1 MGRTARFDQIY
12 VANLDAEPVEEETL
26 TGVKSIL
33 TKEIEADEV
42 VVNRIGLA
50 NTTPTKEFSLGNALF
65 MDKDDTIVFDLKERG
80 RASRFFI
87 ENQLAIGTTNPTK
100 AFQVDSGGSN
110 KVNIDLAGKD
120 LMTVSGN
127 TVSTNVIVSDKLM
140 VPGSNIIIDRLASNV
155 ISVVGRTK
163 TTNLIATSNL
173 DVGSNVLF
181 FNEGA
186 NVAMITGNVTIIPPD
201 GPVGT
206 IAHLRILGN
215 VEVTGNISVSDTAT
229 YTKQQ
234 NLIVQDPIILMG
246 DGNEGTA
253 ETGLLMH
260 QDEGVSNVAMA
271 FISGGAGR
279 ENEMAIFRT
288 DDDAE
293 TTTSFTVKTSETANL
308 HVYGDIYMD
317 KKLGVSNINPTSN
330 LCIGDKFRVNTP
342 PGVVLPGE
350 DSNVLEVDGFTYTKG
365 IKIGALGLQ
374 VGNAVTVNPLGL
386 TDPSASVISIAGNI
400 QAKGL
405 RTTGADGWLSGI
417 ANTQPADTLNIGTPA
432 QVTCNL
438 YDGNTWYVYGNTYS
452 SNVLTDF
459 ARITGDM
466 RIGGPGVATDDNE
479 YTLKSSGQLVIHA
492 NDSSATND
500 ESNALILKSGT
511 LASNVS
517 TIEISAAT
525 EIRDHQYLKFITTGK
540 ERMRINSY
548 GNVAIQN
555 TSPGETVTI
564 AAPVRI
570 NFANTITFGN
580 TWGLANQTSMRM
592 RVRPNQGDA
601 YVESHVG
608 EGLGINFGASKT
620 GVIGTPKLTITEYG
634 GVGIGV
640 TNPHGQ
646 LNTSGATVYV
656 NRQVA
661 NNAEYDHTTTPLVVT
676 NQDGIA
682 GTGNPKPVMI
692 MAREAASGFGAKAVF
707 DMDRWEAGG
716 SRTRM
721 DVKLAHGNYDD
732 VNVMSIRS
740 DKRVGFGTTDP
751 TATVH
756 ISSVG
761 GGNPSNN
768 GLLVYNATGGDNQ
781 DAILTAKVAASSGD
795 AFSSYTDANNQGWT
809 VGLDN
814 KSGDRDFR
822 ITNNV
827 YAVSNVLH
835 TALFIDGVSSNV
847 GIGTDT
853 TKARLDVKGDIRVSN
868 VLAFSGVT
876 NDEGSLR
883 HHTFMQ
889 ERQYDTSGRS
899 ELFIFKGNDGTS
911 EEFAG
916 PDQIRSVAAQHSFQV
931 YNSAGE
937 AGLTQDN
944 VDDIISDTTISDVFN
959 NTPVMLITGNRRVLI
974 GTANESTGG
983 ITDETRFFVN
993 GELAV
998 PTEQR
1003 ISTTGMTFS
1012 SDAAGTIN
1020 VINSTSDARDFV
1032 FRIDD
1037 TEKMRMTKWGGLGIG
1052 TTPSGSNLHVYTAY
1066 TASQDMLKLEGAA
1079 AGSGTTKSGI
1089 VIHKGDGYG
1098 GYIRG
1103 YKDATNSRA
1112 GLMIGGEYNNSETD
1126 AITIMKTS
1134 THSNIGIGTTI
1145 PTEAFHLY
1153 NKKQKI
1159 EVTGTSNAIVEFVTN
1174 EGLSNIYASNT
1185 GNVHINPRGTHLKI
1199 ESDVNINGNLKYEGQ
1214 IEFGNSLGVN
1224 LDGESPQTTL
1234 HVRGGVI
1241 TNDDE
1246 VACKKY
1252 AKTFSV
1258 TDSTA
1263 KDVQLIFGAG
1273 AFYAKI
1279 TAILR
1284 RIDNST
1290 VGDLSTMVIELQGG
1304 TGDASTPSLDLAIGT
1319 KKMFGGTNS
1328 YPWSSTV
1335 TTGTRGISIVPYNV
1349 DNERRY
1355 AYDIY
1360 VELTSACGGKL
1371 IKITRDISSDET
1383 KLDDGIGG
1391 DIVVVDDFGY

>member
-33 TKEIEADEV
+33 TREIEADEV
-42 VVNRIGLA
+42 VVDRLGIA
-50 NTTPTKEFSLGNALF
+50 NTAPTKEFSVGSALF
-65 MDKDDTIVFDLKERG
+65 IDKDDTIVFDLKERG

-87 ENQLAIGTTNPTK
+87 ENQLAVGTINPTK
-100 AFQVDSGGSN
+100 AFQVNSGDTT
-110 KVNIDLAGKD
+110 KVSIDLTGKD

-127 TVSTNVIVSDKLM
+127 TVSTNVIVNDKLT
-140 VPGSNIIIDRLASNV
+140 VPGSNIVIDRLASNV
-155 ISVVGRTK
+155 ISVVGTTK

-173 DVGSNVLF
+173 DVGSNILF

-186 NVAMITGNVTIIPPD
+186 NVAILTGNVTIKPPD
-201 GPVGT
+201 GPDGT

-215 VEVTGNISVSDTAT
+215 IDVTGNITVTDTAT
-229 YTKQQ
+229 YVKQQ

-246 DGNEGTA
+246 DGNQGTA
-253 ETGLLMH
+253 ETGILMR
-260 QDEGVSNVAMA
+260 QDEGVSNVAVA

-279 ENEMAIFRT
+279 QDEMAIFRT

-293 TTTSFTVKTSETANL
+293 TTSSFTVKTSETANL
-308 HVYGDIYMD
+308 RVHGDVYVNN
-317 KKLGVSNINPTSN
+317 KLGVSNINPTSN
-330 LCIGDKFRVNTP
+330 LCVGDKFRVSTP

-350 DSNVLEVDGFTYTKG
+350 SSNILEVDGYTYTKG
-365 IKIGALGLQ
+365 LKIGTLGLQ

-386 TDPSASVISIAGNI
+386 TDPNASVISIAGNI

-417 ANTQPADTLNIGTPA
+417 ANTVPKDTLNIGTPA
-432 QVTCNL
+432 VVTCNI

-466 RIGGPGVATDDNE
+466 RIGGPGVTTDDSTYNI
-479 YTLKSSGQLVIHA
+479 KSSGQLVIHA

-517 TIEISAAT
+517 AIEIEAASQT
-525 EIRDHQYLKFITTGK
+525 AANQQIRFKTKNT
-540 ERMRINSY
+540 ERMRITST

-580 TWGLANQTSMRM
+580 TWGLANHTSMRM
-592 RVRPNQGDA
+592 RVRPNEGDA
-601 YVESHVG
+601 YIETHVG
-608 EGLGINFGASKT
+608 SGLGINFGASKT

-640 TNPHGQ
+640 TNPHGK
-646 LNTSGATVYV
+646 LNTSGGTVYV
-656 NRQVA
+656 NRQVT
-661 NNAEYDHTTTPLVVT
+661 NNASYDHTTTPLVVT

-751 TATVH
+751 TANVH

-761 GGNPSNN
+761 GGNPDNN
-768 GLLVYNATGGDNQ
+768 GLLVYNETGGDNQ
-781 DAILTAKVAASSGD
+781 DAIVTVKVAASSGD
-795 AFSSYTDANNQGWT
+795 AFTTYTDDANQGWA

-847 GIGTDT
+847 GIGTDE

-868 VLAFSGVT
+868 VLAFSGVA
-876 NDEGSLR
+876 NDEGALR
-883 HHTFMQ
+883 HHTFIQ

-931 YNSAGE
+931 YNTAGE
-937 AGLTQDN
+937 TGLTQEN
-944 VDDIISDTTISDVFN
+944 VDDIIADNTISDVFN
-959 NTPVMLITGNRRVLI
+959 NTPVMLITGNRRILI
-974 GTANESTGG
+974 GTANESASG

-1012 SDAAGTIN
+1012 SDTAGTIN

-1126 AITIMKTS
+1126 AITIMKTA
-1134 THSNIGIGTTI
+1134 THSNIGIGTTV

-1159 EVTGTSNAIVEFVTN
+1159 EASGTSNAIIEFVTN
-1174 EGLSNIYASNT
+1174 AGLSNIYASNT
-1185 GNVHINPRGTHLKI
+1185 GNVHIIPKHTHVKI
-1199 ESDVNINGNLKYEGQ
+1199 DGNLDIAGD
-1214 IEFGNSLGVN
+1214 INFSGEFEIGNELGVN
-1224 LDGESPQTTL
+1224 LSGESPETNL

-1241 TNDDE
+1241 TNDDQ

-1252 AKTFSV
+1252 SQTFSIGEG
-1258 TDSTA
+1258 TA
-1263 KDVQLIFGAG
+1263 KDIQLMFGAG
-1273 AFYAKI
+1273 AFCAKI
-1279 TAILR
+1279 IAMLR
-1284 RIDNST
+1284 RTDGST
-1290 VGDLSTMVIELQGG
+1290 VKDLSTMIIEISGG
-1304 TGDASTPSLDLAIGT
+1304 TGDETAPDNDIAIGT
-1319 KKMFGGTNS
+1319 KNLFGGTNS
-1328 YPWSSTV
+1328 YPWSPTV
-1335 TTGTRGISIVPYNV
+1335 TTGKRGISIEPYNT
-1349 DNERRY
+1349 DNERIY
-1355 AYDIY
+1355 SYDIS
-1360 VELTSACGGKL
+1360 VELVSACGGKL
-1371 IKITRDISSDET
+1371 LKISRDLSSNDD
-1383 KLDDGIGG
+1383 LDTQTGG
-1391 DIVVVDDFGY
+1391 QTQIAAFTY

>member
-33 TKEIEADEV
+33 TREIEADEV
-42 VVNRIGLA
+42 VVDRLGIA
-50 NTTPTKEFSLGNALF
+50 NTAPTKEFSVGSALF
-65 MDKDDTIVFDLKERG
+65 IDKDDTIVFDLKERG

-87 ENQLAIGTTNPTK
+87 ENQLAVGTTNPTK
-100 AFQVDSGGSN
+100 AFQVNSGDTT
-110 KVNIDLAGKD
+110 KVSIDLTGKD

-127 TVSTNVIVSDKLM
+127 TVSTNVIVNDKLT
-140 VPGSNIIIDRLASNV
+140 VPGSNIVIDRLASNV
-155 ISVVGRTK
+155 ISVVGTTK

-173 DVGSNVLF
+173 DVGSNILF

-186 NVAMITGNVTIIPPD
+186 NVAILTGNVTIKPPD
-201 GPVGT
+201 GPDGT

-215 VEVTGNISVSDTAT
+215 IDVTGNITVTDTAT
-229 YTKQQ
+229 YVKQQ

-246 DGNEGTA
+246 DGNQGTA
-253 ETGLLMH
+253 ETGILMR
-260 QDEGVSNVAMA
+260 QDEGVSNVAVA

-279 ENEMAIFRT
+279 QDEMAIFRT

-293 TTTSFTVKTSETANL
+293 TTSSFTVKTSETANL
-308 HVYGDIYMD
+308 RVHGDVYVNN
-317 KKLGVSNINPTSN
+317 KLGVSNINPTSN
-330 LCIGDKFRVNTP
+330 LCVGDKFRVSTP
-342 PGVVLPGE
+342 PGVVLPGAS
-350 DSNVLEVDGFTYTKG
+350 SNILEVDGYTYTKG
-365 IKIGALGLQ
+365 LKIGPLGLQ

-386 TDPSASVISIAGNI
+386 TDPNASVISIAGNI

-417 ANTQPADTLNIGTPA
+417 ANTVPKDTLNIGTPA
-432 QVTCNL
+432 VVTCNI

-466 RIGGPGVATDDNE
+466 RIGGPGVTTDDSTYNI
-479 YTLKSSGQLVIHA
+479 KSSGQLVIHA

-517 TIEISAAT
+517 AIEIEAASQT
-525 EIRDHQYLKFITTGK
+525 AANQQIRFKTKNT
-540 ERMRINSY
+540 ERMRITST

-580 TWGLANQTSMRM
+580 TWGLANHTSMRM
-592 RVRPNQGDA
+592 RVRPNEGDA
-601 YVESHVG
+601 YIETHVG
-608 EGLGINFGASKT
+608 SGLGINFGASKT

-640 TNPHGQ
+640 TNPHGK
-646 LNTSGATVYV
+646 LNTSGGTVYV
-656 NRQVA
+656 NRQVT
-661 NNAEYDHTTTPLVVT
+661 NNASYDHTTTPLVVT

-751 TATVH
+751 TANVH

-761 GGNPSNN
+761 GGNPDNN

-781 DAILTAKVAASSGD
+781 DAIITAKVKASSGD
-795 AFSSYTDANNQGWT
+795 AFTTYTDDANQGWA

-847 GIGTDT
+847 GIGTDE

-868 VLAFSGVT
+868 VLAFSGVA
-876 NDEGSLR
+876 NDEGALR

-931 YNSAGE
+931 YNTAGE
-937 AGLTQDN
+937 TGLTQEN
-944 VDDIISDTTISDVFN
+944 VDDIIADNTISDVFN
-959 NTPVMLITGNRRVLI
+959 NTPVMLITGNRRILI
-974 GTANESTGG
+974 GTANESASG

-1003 ISTTGMTFS
+1003 ISTSGMTFS

-1066 TASQDMLKLEGAA
+1066 TDSQDMLKLEGAA

-1126 AITIMKTS
+1126 AITIMKTA
-1134 THSNIGIGTTI
+1134 THSNIGIGTTV

-1159 EVTGTSNAIVEFVTN
+1159 EATGTSNAIVEFVTN
-1174 EGLSNIYASNT
+1174 AGLSNIYASNT
-1185 GNVHINPRGTHLKI
+1185 GNVHIIPKHTHVKI
-1199 ESDVNINGNLKYEGQ
+1199 DGNLDIAGD
-1214 IEFGNSLGVN
+1214 INFSGEFEIGSELGVN
-1224 LDGESPQTTL
+1224 LSGASPETNL

-1241 TNDDE
+1241 TNDDQ

-1252 AKTFSV
+1252 SQTFSIGEG
-1258 TDSTA
+1258 TA
-1263 KDVQLIFGAG
+1263 KDIQLMFGAG
-1273 AFYAKI
+1273 AFCAKI
-1279 TAILR
+1279 IAMLR
-1284 RIDNST
+1284 RTDGST
-1290 VGDLSTMVIELQGG
+1290 VKDLSTMIIEISGG
-1304 TGDASTPSLDLAIGT
+1304 TGDETAPDNDIAIGT
-1319 KKMFGGTNS
+1319 KNLFGGTNS
-1328 YPWSSTV
+1328 YPWSPTV
-1335 TTGTRGISIVPYNV
+1335 TTGKRGISIEPYNI
-1349 DNERRY
+1349 DNERIY
-1355 AYDIY
+1355 SYDIS
-1360 VELTSACGGKL
+1360 VELVSACGGKL
-1371 IKITRDISSDET
+1371 LKISRDLSSNDD
-1383 KLDDGIGG
+1383 LDTQTGG
-1391 DIVVVDDFGY
+1391 QTQIAAFTY

>member
-33 TKEIEADEV
+33 TREIEADEV
-42 VVNRIGLA
+42 VVDRLGIA
-50 NTTPTKEFSLGNALF
+50 NTAPTKEFSVGSALF
-65 MDKDDTIVFDLKERG
+65 IDKDDTIVFDLKERG

-87 ENQLAIGTTNPTK
+87 ENQLAVGTTNPTK
-100 AFQVDSGGSN
+100 AFQVNSGDTT
-110 KVNIDLAGKD
+110 KVSIDLTGKD

-127 TVSTNVIVSDKLM
+127 TVSTNVIVNDKLT
-140 VPGSNIIIDRLASNV
+140 VPGSNIVIDRLASNV
-155 ISVVGRTK
+155 ISVVGTTK

-173 DVGSNVLF
+173 DVGSNILF

-186 NVAMITGNVTIIPPD
+186 NVAILTGNVTIKPPD
-201 GPVGT
+201 GPDGT

-215 VEVTGNISVSDTAT
+215 IDVTGNITVTDTAT
-229 YTKQQ
+229 YVKQQ

-246 DGNEGTA
+246 DGNQGTA
-253 ETGLLMH
+253 ETGILMR
-260 QDEGVSNVAMA
+260 QDEGVSNVAVA

-279 ENEMAIFRT
+279 QDEMAIFRT

-293 TTTSFTVKTSETANL
+293 TTSSFTVKTSETANL
-308 HVYGDIYMD
+308 RVHGDVYVNN
-317 KKLGVSNINPTSN
+317 KLGVSNINPTSN
-330 LCIGDKFRVNTP
+330 LCVGDKFRVSTP
-342 PGVVLPGE
+342 PGVVLPGAS
-350 DSNVLEVDGFTYTKG
+350 SNILEVDGYTYTKG
-365 IKIGALGLQ
+365 LKIGPLGLQ

-386 TDPSASVISIAGNI
+386 TDPNASVISIAGNI

-417 ANTQPADTLNIGTPA
+417 ANTVPKDTLNIGTPA
-432 QVTCNL
+432 VVTCNI

-466 RIGGPGVATDDNE
+466 RIGGPGVTTDDSTYNI
-479 YTLKSSGQLVIHA
+479 KSSGQLVIHA

-517 TIEISAAT
+517 AIEIEAASQT
-525 EIRDHQYLKFITTGK
+525 AANQQIRFKTKNT
-540 ERMRINSY
+540 ERMRITST

-580 TWGLANQTSMRM
+580 TWGLANHTSMRM
-592 RVRPNQGDA
+592 RVRPNEGDA
-601 YVESHVG
+601 YIETHVG
-608 EGLGINFGASKT
+608 SGLGINFGASKT

-640 TNPHGQ
+640 TNPHGK
-646 LNTSGATVYV
+646 LNTSGGTVYV
-656 NRQVA
+656 NRQVT
-661 NNAEYDHTTTPLVVT
+661 NNASYDHTTTPLVVT

-751 TATVH
+751 TANVH

-761 GGNPSNN
+761 GGNPDNN

-781 DAILTAKVAASSGD
+781 DAIITAKVKASSGD
-795 AFSSYTDANNQGWT
+795 AFTTYTDDANQGWA

-847 GIGTDT
+847 GIGTDE

-868 VLAFSGVT
+868 VLAFSGVA
-876 NDEGSLR
+876 NDEGALR

-937 AGLTQDN
+937 TGLTQEN
-944 VDDIISDTTISDVFN
+944 VDDIIADNTISDVFN
-959 NTPVMLITGNRRVLI
+959 NTPVMLITGNRRILI
-974 GTANESTGG
+974 GTANESASG

-1003 ISTTGMTFS
+1003 ISTSGMTFS

-1066 TASQDMLKLEGAA
+1066 TDSQDMLKLEGAA

-1126 AITIMKTS
+1126 AITIMKTA
-1134 THSNIGIGTTI
+1134 THSNIGIGTTV

-1159 EVTGTSNAIVEFVTN
+1159 EASGTSNAIIEFVTN
-1174 EGLSNIYASNT
+1174 AGLSNIYASNT
-1185 GNVHINPRGTHLKI
+1185 GNVHIIPKHTHVKI
-1199 ESDVNINGNLKYEGQ
+1199 DGNLDIAGD
-1214 IEFGNSLGVN
+1214 INFSGEFEIGSELGVN
-1224 LDGESPQTTL
+1224 LSGASPETNL

-1241 TNDDE
+1241 TNDDQ

-1252 AKTFSV
+1252 SQTFSIGEG
-1258 TDSTA
+1258 TA
-1263 KDVQLIFGAG
+1263 KDIQLMFGAG
-1273 AFYAKI
+1273 AFCAKI
-1279 TAILR
+1279 IAMLR
-1284 RIDNST
+1284 RTDGST
-1290 VGDLSTMVIELQGG
+1290 VKDLSTMIIEISGG
-1304 TGDASTPSLDLAIGT
+1304 TGDETAPDNDIAIGT
-1319 KKMFGGTNS
+1319 KNLFGGTNS
-1328 YPWSSTV
+1328 YPWSPTV
-1335 TTGTRGISIVPYNV
+1335 TTGKRGISIEPYNI
-1349 DNERRY
+1349 DNERIY
-1355 AYDIY
+1355 SYDIS
-1360 VELTSACGGKL
+1360 VELVSACGGKL
-1371 IKITRDISSDET
+1371 LKISRDLSSNDD
-1383 KLDDGIGG
+1383 LDTQTGG
-1391 DIVVVDDFGY
+1391 QTQIAAFTY

>member
-33 TKEIEADEV
+33 TREIEADEV
-42 VVNRIGLA
+42 VVDRLGIA
-50 NTTPTKEFSLGNALF
+50 NTAPTKEFSVGSALF
-65 MDKDDTIVFDLKERG
+65 IDKDDTIVFDLKERG

-87 ENQLAIGTTNPTK
+87 ENQLAVGTTNPTK
-100 AFQVDSGGSN
+100 AFQVNSGDTT
-110 KVNIDLAGKD
+110 KVSIDLTGKD

-127 TVSTNVIVSDKLM
+127 TVSTNVIVNDKLT
-140 VPGSNIIIDRLASNV
+140 VPGSNIVIDRLASNV
-155 ISVVGRTK
+155 ISVVGTTK

-173 DVGSNVLF
+173 DVGSNILF

-186 NVAMITGNVTIIPPD
+186 NVAILTGNVTIKPPD
-201 GPVGT
+201 GPDGT

-215 VEVTGNISVSDTAT
+215 IDVTGNITVTDTAT
-229 YTKQQ
+229 YVKQQ

-246 DGNEGTA
+246 DGNQGTA
-253 ETGLLMH
+253 ETGILMR
-260 QDEGVSNVAMA
+260 QDEGVSNVAVA

-279 ENEMAIFRT
+279 QDEMAIFRT

-293 TTTSFTVKTSETANL
+293 TTSSFTVKTSETANL
-308 HVYGDIYMD
+308 RVHGDVYVNN
-317 KKLGVSNINPTSN
+317 KLGVSNINPTSN
-330 LCIGDKFRVNTP
+330 LCVGDKFRVSTP
-342 PGVVLPGE
+342 PGVVLPGAS
-350 DSNVLEVDGFTYTKG
+350 SNILEVDGYTYTKG
-365 IKIGALGLQ
+365 LKIGPLGLQ

-386 TDPSASVISIAGNI
+386 TDPNASVISIAGNI

-417 ANTQPADTLNIGTPA
+417 ANTVPKDTLNIGTPA
-432 QVTCNL
+432 VVTCNI

-466 RIGGPGVATDDNE
+466 RIGGPGVTTDDSTYNI
-479 YTLKSSGQLVIHA
+479 KSSGQLVIHA

-517 TIEISAAT
+517 AIEIEAASQT
-525 EIRDHQYLKFITTGK
+525 AANQQIRFKTKNT
-540 ERMRINSY
+540 ERMRITST

-580 TWGLANQTSMRM
+580 TWGLANHTSMRM
-592 RVRPNQGDA
+592 RVRPNEGDA
-601 YVESHVG
+601 YIETHVG
-608 EGLGINFGASKT
+608 SGLGINFGASKT

-640 TNPHGQ
+640 TNPHGK
-646 LNTSGATVYV
+646 LNTSGGTVYV
-656 NRQVA
+656 NRQVT
-661 NNAEYDHTTTPLVVT
+661 NNASYDHTTTPLVVT

-751 TATVH
+751 TANVH

-761 GGNPSNN
+761 GGNPDNN

-781 DAILTAKVAASSGD
+781 DAIITAKVKASSGD
-795 AFSSYTDANNQGWT
+795 AFTTYTDDANQGWA

-847 GIGTDT
+847 GIGTDE

-868 VLAFSGVT
+868 VLAFSGVA
-876 NDEGSLR
+876 NDEGALR

-931 YNSAGE
+931 YNTAGE
-937 AGLTQDN
+937 TGLTQEN
-944 VDDIISDTTISDVFN
+944 VDDIIADNTISDVFN
-959 NTPVMLITGNRRVLI
+959 NTPVMLITGNRRILI
-974 GTANESTGG
+974 GTANESASG

-1003 ISTTGMTFS
+1003 ISTSGMTFS

-1126 AITIMKTS
+1126 AITIMKTA
-1134 THSNIGIGTTI
+1134 THSNIGIGTTV

-1159 EVTGTSNAIVEFVTN
+1159 EATGTSNAIVEFVTN
-1174 EGLSNIYASNT
+1174 AGLSNIYASNT
-1185 GNVHINPRGTHLKI
+1185 GNVHIIPKHTHVKI
-1199 ESDVNINGNLKYEGQ
+1199 DGNLDIAGD
-1214 IEFGNSLGVN
+1214 INFSGEFEIGSELGVN
-1224 LDGESPQTTL
+1224 LSGASPETNL

-1241 TNDDE
+1241 TNDDQ

-1252 AKTFSV
+1252 SQTFSIGEG
-1258 TDSTA
+1258 TA
-1263 KDVQLIFGAG
+1263 KDIQLMFGAG
-1273 AFYAKI
+1273 AFCAKI
-1279 TAILR
+1279 IAMLR
-1284 RIDNST
+1284 RTDGST
-1290 VGDLSTMVIELQGG
+1290 VKDLSTMIIEISGG
-1304 TGDASTPSLDLAIGT
+1304 TGDETAPDNDIAIGT
-1319 KKMFGGTNS
+1319 KNLFGGTNS
-1328 YPWSSTV
+1328 YPWSPTV
-1335 TTGTRGISIVPYNV
+1335 TTGKRGISIEPYNI
-1349 DNERRY
+1349 DNERIY
-1355 AYDIY
+1355 SYDIS
-1360 VELTSACGGKL
+1360 VELVSACGGKL
-1371 IKITRDISSDET
+1371 LKISRDLSSNDD
-1383 KLDDGIGG
+1383 LDTQTGG
-1391 DIVVVDDFGY
+1391 QTQIVAFTY

>member
-33 TKEIEADEV
+33 TREIEADEV
-42 VVNRIGLA
+42 VVDRLGIA
-50 NTTPTKEFSLGNALF
+50 NTAPTKEFSVGSALF
-65 MDKDDTIVFDLKERG
+65 IDKDDTIVFDLKERG

-87 ENQLAIGTTNPTK
+87 ENQLAVGTTNPTK
-100 AFQVDSGGSN
+100 AFQVNSGDTT
-110 KVNIDLAGKD
+110 KVSIDLTGKD

-127 TVSTNVIVSDKLM
+127 TVSTNVIVNDKLT
-140 VPGSNIIIDRLASNV
+140 VPGSNIVIDRLASNV
-155 ISVVGRTK
+155 ISVVGTTK

-173 DVGSNVLF
+173 DVGSNILF

-186 NVAMITGNVTIIPPD
+186 NVAILTGNVTIKPPD
-201 GPVGT
+201 GPDGT

-215 VEVTGNISVSDTAT
+215 IDVTGNITVTDTAT
-229 YTKQQ
+229 YVKQQ

-246 DGNEGTA
+246 DGNQGTA
-253 ETGLLMH
+253 ETGILMR
-260 QDEGVSNVAMA
+260 QDEGVSNVAVA

-279 ENEMAIFRT
+279 QDEMAIFRT

-293 TTTSFTVKTSETANL
+293 TTSSFTVKTSETANL
-308 HVYGDIYMD
+308 RVHGDVYVNN
-317 KKLGVSNINPTSN
+317 KLGVSNINPTSN
-330 LCIGDKFRVNTP
+330 LCVGDKFRVSTP
-342 PGVVLPGE
+342 PGVVLPGAS
-350 DSNVLEVDGFTYTKG
+350 SNILEVDGYTYTKG
-365 IKIGALGLQ
+365 LKIGPLGLQ

-386 TDPSASVISIAGNI
+386 TDPNASVISIAGNI

-417 ANTQPADTLNIGTPA
+417 ANTVPKDTLNIGTPA
-432 QVTCNL
+432 VVTCNI

-466 RIGGPGVATDDNE
+466 RIGGPGVTTDDSTYNI
-479 YTLKSSGQLVIHA
+479 KSSGQLVIHA

-517 TIEISAAT
+517 AIEIEAASQT
-525 EIRDHQYLKFITTGK
+525 AANQQIRFKTKNT
-540 ERMRINSY
+540 ERMRITST

-580 TWGLANQTSMRM
+580 TWGLANHTSMRM
-592 RVRPNQGDA
+592 RVRPNEGDA
-601 YVESHVG
+601 YIETHVG
-608 EGLGINFGASKT
+608 SGLGINFGASKT

-640 TNPHGQ
+640 TNPHGK
-646 LNTSGATVYV
+646 LNTSGGTVYV
-656 NRQVA
+656 NRQVT
-661 NNAEYDHTTTPLVVT
+661 NNASYDHTTTPLVVT

-751 TATVH
+751 TANVH

-761 GGNPSNN
+761 GGNPDNN

-781 DAILTAKVAASSGD
+781 DAIITAKVKASSGD
-795 AFSSYTDANNQGWT
+795 AFTTYTDDANQGWA

-847 GIGTDT
+847 GIGTDE

-868 VLAFSGVT
+868 VLAFSGVA
-876 NDEGSLR
+876 NDEGALR

-931 YNSAGE
+931 YNTAGE
-937 AGLTQDN
+937 TGLTQEN
-944 VDDIISDTTISDVFN
+944 VDDIIADNTISDVFN
-959 NTPVMLITGNRRVLI
+959 NTPVMLITGNRRILI
-974 GTANESTGG
+974 GTANESASG

-1003 ISTTGMTFS
+1003 ISTSGMTFS

-1066 TASQDMLKLEGAA
+1066 TDSQDMLKLEGAA

-1126 AITIMKTS
+1126 AITIMKTA
-1134 THSNIGIGTTI
+1134 THSNIGIGTTV

-1159 EVTGTSNAIVEFVTN
+1159 EASGTSNAIIEFVTN
-1174 EGLSNIYASNT
+1174 AGLSNIYASNT
-1185 GNVHINPRGTHLKI
+1185 GNVHIIPKHTHVKI
-1199 ESDVNINGNLKYEGQ
+1199 DGNLDIAGD
-1214 IEFGNSLGVN
+1214 INFSGEFEIGSELGVN
-1224 LDGESPQTTL
+1224 LSGASPETNL

-1241 TNDDE
+1241 TNDDQ

-1252 AKTFSV
+1252 SQTFSIGEG
-1258 TDSTA
+1258 TA
-1263 KDVQLIFGAG
+1263 KDIQLMFGAG
-1273 AFYAKI
+1273 AFCAKI
-1279 TAILR
+1279 IAMLR
-1284 RIDNST
+1284 RTDGST
-1290 VGDLSTMVIELQGG
+1290 VKDLSTMIIEISGG
-1304 TGDASTPSLDLAIGT
+1304 TGDETAPDNDIAIGT
-1319 KKMFGGTNS
+1319 KNLFGGTNS
-1328 YPWSSTV
+1328 YPWSPTV
-1335 TTGTRGISIVPYNV
+1335 TTGKRGISIEPYNI
-1349 DNERRY
+1349 DNERIY
-1355 AYDIY
+1355 SYDIS
-1360 VELTSACGGKL
+1360 VELVSACGGKL
-1371 IKITRDISSDET
+1371 LKISRDLSSNDD
-1383 KLDDGIGG
+1383 LDTQTGG
-1391 DIVVVDDFGY
+1391 QTQIAAFTY

>member
-33 TKEIEADEV
+33 TREIEADEV
-42 VVNRIGLA
+42 VVDRLGIA
-50 NTTPTKEFSLGNALF
+50 NTAPTKEFSVGSALF
-65 MDKDDTIVFDLKERG
+65 IDKDDTIVFDLKERG

-87 ENQLAIGTTNPTK
+87 ENQLAVGTINPTK
-100 AFQVDSGGSN
+100 AFQVNSGDTT
-110 KVNIDLAGKD
+110 KVSIDLTGKD

-127 TVSTNVIVSDKLM
+127 TVSTNVIVNDKLT
-140 VPGSNIIIDRLASNV
+140 VPGSNIVIDRLASNV
-155 ISVVGRTK
+155 ISVVGTTK

-173 DVGSNVLF
+173 DVGSNILF

-186 NVAMITGNVTIIPPD
+186 NVAILTGNVTIKPPD
-201 GPVGT
+201 GPDGT

-215 VEVTGNISVSDTAT
+215 IDVTGNITVTDTAT
-229 YTKQQ
+229 YVKQQ

-246 DGNEGTA
+246 DGNQGTA
-253 ETGLLMH
+253 ETGILMR
-260 QDEGVSNVAMA
+260 QDEGVSNVAVA

-279 ENEMAIFRT
+279 QDEMAIFRT

-293 TTTSFTVKTSETANL
+293 TTSSFTVKTSETANL
-308 HVYGDIYMD
+308 RVHGDVYVNN
-317 KKLGVSNINPTSN
+317 KLGVSNINPTSN
-330 LCIGDKFRVNTP
+330 LCVGDKFRVSTP

-350 DSNVLEVDGFTYTKG
+350 SSNILEVDGYTYTKG
-365 IKIGALGLQ
+365 LKIGTLGLQ

-386 TDPSASVISIAGNI
+386 TDPNASVISIAGNI

-417 ANTQPADTLNIGTPA
+417 ANTVPKDTLNIGTPA
-432 QVTCNL
+432 VVTCNI

-466 RIGGPGVATDDNE
+466 RIGGPGVTTDDSTYNI
-479 YTLKSSGQLVIHA
+479 KSSGQLVIHA

-517 TIEISAAT
+517 AIEIEAASQT
-525 EIRDHQYLKFITTGK
+525 AANQQIRFKTKNT
-540 ERMRINSY
+540 ERMRITST

-580 TWGLANQTSMRM
+580 TWGLANHTSMRM
-592 RVRPNQGDA
+592 RVRPNEGDA
-601 YVESHVG
+601 YIETHVG
-608 EGLGINFGASKT
+608 SGLGINFGASKT

-640 TNPHGQ
+640 TNPHGK
-646 LNTSGATVYV
+646 LNTSGGTVYV
-656 NRQVA
+656 NRQVT
-661 NNAEYDHTTTPLVVT
+661 NNASYDHTTTPLVVT

-751 TATVH
+751 TANVH

-761 GGNPSNN
+761 GGNPDNN
-768 GLLVYNATGGDNQ
+768 GLLVYNETGGDNQ
-781 DAILTAKVAASSGD
+781 DAIVTVKVAASSGD
-795 AFSSYTDANNQGWT
+795 AFTTYTDDANQGWA

-847 GIGTDT
+847 GIGTDE

-868 VLAFSGVT
+868 VLAFSGVA
-876 NDEGSLR
+876 NDEGALR
-883 HHTFMQ
+883 HHTFIQ

-931 YNSAGE
+931 YNTAGE
-937 AGLTQDN
+937 TGLTQEN
-944 VDDIISDTTISDVFN
+944 VDDIIADNTISDVFN
-959 NTPVMLITGNRRVLI
+959 NTPVMLITGNRRILI
-974 GTANESTGG
+974 GTANESASG

-1012 SDAAGTIN
+1012 SDTAGTIN

-1126 AITIMKTS
+1126 AITIMKTA
-1134 THSNIGIGTTI
+1134 THSNIGIGTTV

-1159 EVTGTSNAIVEFVTN
+1159 EASGTSNAIIEFVTN
-1174 EGLSNIYASNT
+1174 AGLSNIYASNT
-1185 GNVHINPRGTHLKI
+1185 GNVHIIPKHTHVKI
-1199 ESDVNINGNLKYEGQ
+1199 DGNLDIAGD
-1214 IEFGNSLGVN
+1214 INFSGEFEIGSELGVN
-1224 LDGESPQTTL
+1224 LSGASPETNL

-1241 TNDDE
+1241 TNDDQ

-1252 AKTFSV
+1252 SQTFSIGEG
-1258 TDSTA
+1258 TA
-1263 KDVQLIFGAG
+1263 KDIQLMFGAG
-1273 AFYAKI
+1273 AFCAKI
-1279 TAILR
+1279 IAMLR
-1284 RIDNST
+1284 RTDGST
-1290 VGDLSTMVIELQGG
+1290 VKDLSTMIIEISGG
-1304 TGDASTPSLDLAIGT
+1304 TGDETAPDNDIAIGT
-1319 KKMFGGTNS
+1319 KNLFGGTNS
-1328 YPWSSTV
+1328 YPWSPTV
-1335 TTGTRGISIVPYNV
+1335 TTGKRGISIEPYNT
-1349 DNERRY
+1349 DNERIY
-1355 AYDIY
+1355 SYDIS
-1360 VELTSACGGKL
+1360 VELVSACGGKL
-1371 IKITRDISSDET
+1371 LKISRDLSSNDD
-1383 KLDDGIGG
+1383 LDTQTGG
-1391 DIVVVDDFGY
+1391 QTQIAAFTY

>member
-33 TKEIEADEV
+33 TREIEADEV
-42 VVNRIGLA
+42 VVDRLGIA
-50 NTTPTKEFSLGNALF
+50 NTAPTKEFSVGSALF
-65 MDKDDTIVFDLKERG
+65 IDKDDTIVFDLKERG

-87 ENQLAIGTTNPTK
+87 ENQLAVGTTNPTK
-100 AFQVDSGGSN
+100 AFQVNSGDTT
-110 KVNIDLAGKD
+110 KVSIDLTGKD

-127 TVSTNVIVSDKLM
+127 TVSTNVIVNDKLT
-140 VPGSNIIIDRLASNV
+140 VPGSNIVIDRLASNV
-155 ISVVGRTK
+155 ISVVGTTK

-173 DVGSNVLF
+173 DVGSNILF

-186 NVAMITGNVTIIPPD
+186 NVAILTGNVTIKPPD
-201 GPVGT
+201 GPDGT

-215 VEVTGNISVSDTAT
+215 IDVTGNITVTDTAT
-229 YTKQQ
+229 YVKQQ

-246 DGNEGTA
+246 DGNQGTA
-253 ETGLLMH
+253 ETGILMR
-260 QDEGVSNVAMA
+260 QDEGVSNVAVA

-279 ENEMAIFRT
+279 QDEMAIFRT

-293 TTTSFTVKTSETANL
+293 TTSSFTVKTSETANL
-308 HVYGDIYMD
+308 RVHGDVYVNN
-317 KKLGVSNINPTSN
+317 KLGVSNINPTSN
-330 LCIGDKFRVNTP
+330 LCVGDKFRVSTP
-342 PGVVLPGE
+342 PGVVLPGAS
-350 DSNVLEVDGFTYTKG
+350 SNILEVDGYTYTKG
-365 IKIGALGLQ
+365 LKIGPLGLQ

-386 TDPSASVISIAGNI
+386 TDPNASVISIAGNI

-417 ANTQPADTLNIGTPA
+417 ANTVPKDTLNIGTPA
-432 QVTCNL
+432 VVTCNI

-466 RIGGPGVATDDNE
+466 RIGGPGVTTDDSTYNI
-479 YTLKSSGQLVIHA
+479 KSSGQLVIHA

-517 TIEISAAT
+517 AIEIEAASQT
-525 EIRDHQYLKFITTGK
+525 AANQQIRFKTKNT
-540 ERMRINSY
+540 ERMRITST

-580 TWGLANQTSMRM
+580 TWGLANHTSMRM
-592 RVRPNQGDA
+592 RVRPNEGDA
-601 YVESHVG
+601 YIETHVG
-608 EGLGINFGASKT
+608 SGLGINFGASKT

-640 TNPHGQ
+640 TNPHGK
-646 LNTSGATVYV
+646 LNTSGGTVYV
-656 NRQVA
+656 NRQVT
-661 NNAEYDHTTTPLVVT
+661 NNASYDHTTTPLVVT

-751 TATVH
+751 TANVH

-761 GGNPSNN
+761 GGNPDNN

-781 DAILTAKVAASSGD
+781 DAIITAKVKASSGD
-795 AFSSYTDANNQGWT
+795 AFTTYTDDANQGWT

-847 GIGTDT
+847 GIGTDE

-868 VLAFSGVT
+868 VLAFSGVA
-876 NDEGSLR
+876 NDEGALR

-931 YNSAGE
+931 YNTAGE
-937 AGLTQDN
+937 TGLTQEN
-944 VDDIISDTTISDVFN
+944 VDDIIADNTISDVFN
-959 NTPVMLITGNRRVLI
+959 NTPVMLITGNRRILI
-974 GTANESTGG
+974 GTANESASG

-1003 ISTTGMTFS
+1003 ISTSGMTFS

-1066 TASQDMLKLEGAA
+1066 TDSQDMLKLEGAA

-1126 AITIMKTS
+1126 AITIMKTA
-1134 THSNIGIGTTI
+1134 THSNIGIGTTV

-1159 EVTGTSNAIVEFVTN
+1159 EATGTSNAIVEFVTN
-1174 EGLSNIYASNT
+1174 AGLSNIYASNT
-1185 GNVHINPRGTHLKI
+1185 GNVHIIPKHTHVKI
-1199 ESDVNINGNLKYEGQ
+1199 DGNLDIAGD
-1214 IEFGNSLGVN
+1214 INFSGEFEIGSELGVN
-1224 LDGESPQTTL
+1224 LSGASPETNL

-1241 TNDDE
+1241 TNDDQ

-1252 AKTFSV
+1252 SQTFSIGEG
-1258 TDSTA
+1258 TA
-1263 KDVQLIFGAG
+1263 KDIQLMFGAG
-1273 AFYAKI
+1273 AFCAKI
-1279 TAILR
+1279 IAMLR
-1284 RIDNST
+1284 RTDGST
-1290 VGDLSTMVIELQGG
+1290 VKDLSTMIIEISGG
-1304 TGDASTPSLDLAIGT
+1304 TGDETAPDNDIAIGT
-1319 KKMFGGTNS
+1319 KNLFGGTNS
-1328 YPWSSTV
+1328 YPWSPTV
-1335 TTGTRGISIVPYNV
+1335 TTGKRGISIEPYNI
-1349 DNERRY
+1349 DNERIY
-1355 AYDIY
+1355 SYDIS
-1360 VELTSACGGKL
+1360 VELVSACGGKL
-1371 IKITRDISSDET
+1371 LKISRDLSSNDD
-1383 KLDDGIGG
+1383 LDTQTGG
-1391 DIVVVDDFGY
+1391 QTQIAAFTY

>member
-33 TKEIEADEV
+33 TREIEADEV
-42 VVNRIGLA
+42 VVDRLGIA
-50 NTTPTKEFSLGNALF
+50 NTAPTKEFSVGSALF
-65 MDKDDTIVFDLKERG
+65 IDKDDTIVFDLKERG

-87 ENQLAIGTTNPTK
+87 ENQLAVGTTNPTK
-100 AFQVDSGGSN
+100 AFQVNSGDTT
-110 KVNIDLAGKD
+110 KVSIDLTGKD

-127 TVSTNVIVSDKLM
+127 TVSTNVIVNDKLT
-140 VPGSNIIIDRLASNV
+140 VPGSNIVIDRLASNV
-155 ISVVGRTK
+155 ISVVGTTK

-173 DVGSNVLF
+173 DVGSNILF

-186 NVAMITGNVTIIPPD
+186 NVAILTGNVTIKPPD
-201 GPVGT
+201 GPDGT

-215 VEVTGNISVSDTAT
+215 IDVTGNITVTDTAT
-229 YTKQQ
+229 YVKQQ

-246 DGNEGTA
+246 DGNQGTA
-253 ETGLLMH
+253 ETGILMR
-260 QDEGVSNVAMA
+260 QDEGVSNVAVA

-279 ENEMAIFRT
+279 QDEMAIFRT

-293 TTTSFTVKTSETANL
+293 TTSSFTVKTSETANL
-308 HVYGDIYMD
+308 RVHGDVYVNN
-317 KKLGVSNINPTSN
+317 KLGVSNINPTSN
-330 LCIGDKFRVNTP
+330 LCVGDKFRVSTP
-342 PGVVLPGE
+342 PGVVLPGAS
-350 DSNVLEVDGFTYTKG
+350 SNILEVDGYTYTKG
-365 IKIGALGLQ
+365 LKIGPLGLQ

-386 TDPSASVISIAGNI
+386 TDPNASVISIAGNI

-417 ANTQPADTLNIGTPA
+417 ANTVPKETLNIGTPA
-432 QVTCNL
+432 VVTCNI

-466 RIGGPGVATDDNE
+466 RIGGPGVTTDDSTYNI
-479 YTLKSSGQLVIHA
+479 KSSGQLVIHA

-517 TIEISAAT
+517 AIEIEAASQT
-525 EIRDHQYLKFITTGK
+525 AANQQIRFKTKNT
-540 ERMRINSY
+540 ERMRITST

-580 TWGLANQTSMRM
+580 TWGLANHTSMRM
-592 RVRPNQGDA
+592 RVRPNEGDA
-601 YVESHVG
+601 YIETHVG
-608 EGLGINFGASKT
+608 SGLGINFGASKT

-640 TNPHGQ
+640 TNPHGK
-646 LNTSGATVYV
+646 LNTSGGTVYV
-656 NRQVA
+656 NRQVT
-661 NNAEYDHTTTPLVVT
+661 NNASYDHTTTPLVVT

-751 TATVH
+751 TANVH

-761 GGNPSNN
+761 GGNPDNN

-781 DAILTAKVAASSGD
+781 DAIITAKVKASSGD
-795 AFSSYTDANNQGWT
+795 AFTTYTDDANQGWA

-847 GIGTDT
+847 GIGTDE

-868 VLAFSGVT
+868 VLAFSGVA
-876 NDEGSLR
+876 NDEGALR

-931 YNSAGE
+931 YNTAGE
-937 AGLTQDN
+937 TGLTQEN
-944 VDDIISDTTISDVFN
+944 VDDIIADNTISDVFN
-959 NTPVMLITGNRRVLI
+959 NTPVMLITGNRRILI
-974 GTANESTGG
+974 GTANESASG

-1003 ISTTGMTFS
+1003 ISTSGMTFS

-1066 TASQDMLKLEGAA
+1066 TDSQDMLKLEGAA

-1126 AITIMKTS
+1126 AITIMKTA
-1134 THSNIGIGTTI
+1134 THSNIGIGTTV

-1159 EVTGTSNAIVEFVTN
+1159 EATGTSNAIVEFVTN
-1174 EGLSNIYASNT
+1174 AGLSNIYASNT
-1185 GNVHINPRGTHLKI
+1185 GNVHIIPKHTHVKI
-1199 ESDVNINGNLKYEGQ
+1199 DGNLDIAGD
-1214 IEFGNSLGVN
+1214 INFSGEFEIGNELGVN
-1224 LDGESPQTTL
+1224 LSGESPETNL

-1241 TNDDE
+1241 TNDDQ

-1252 AKTFSV
+1252 SQTFSIGEG
-1258 TDSTA
+1258 TA
-1263 KDVQLIFGAG
+1263 KDIQLMFGAG
-1273 AFYAKI
+1273 AFCAKI
-1279 TAILR
+1279 IAMLR
-1284 RIDNST
+1284 RTDGST
-1290 VGDLSTMVIELQGG
+1290 VKDLSTMIIEISGG
-1304 TGDASTPSLDLAIGT
+1304 TGDETAPDNDIAIGT
-1319 KKMFGGTNS
+1319 KNLFGGTNS
-1328 YPWSSTV
+1328 YPWSPTV
-1335 TTGTRGISIVPYNV
+1335 TTGKRGISIEPYNI
-1349 DNERRY
+1349 DNERIY
-1355 AYDIY
+1355 SYDIS
-1360 VELTSACGGKL
+1360 VELVSACGGKL
-1371 IKITRDISSDET
+1371 LKISRDLSSNDD
-1383 KLDDGIGG
+1383 LDTQTGG
-1391 DIVVVDDFGY
+1391 QTQIAAFTY

>member
-1 MGRTARFDQIY
+1 M
-12 VANLDAEPVEEETL
+12 
-26 TGVKSIL
+26 
-33 TKEIEADEV
+33 
-42 VVNRIGLA
+42 
-50 NTTPTKEFSLGNALF
+50 
-65 MDKDDTIVFDLKERG
+65 
-80 RASRFFI
+80 
-87 ENQLAIGTTNPTK
+87 
-100 AFQVDSGGSN
+100 
-110 KVNIDLAGKD
+110 
-120 LMTVSGN
+120 
-127 TVSTNVIVSDKLM
+127 
-140 VPGSNIIIDRLASNV
+140 
-155 ISVVGRTK
+155 
-163 TTNLIATSNL
+163 
-173 DVGSNVLF
+173 
-181 FNEGA
+181 
-186 NVAMITGNVTIIPPD
+186 
-201 GPVGT
+201 
-206 IAHLRILGN
+206 
-215 VEVTGNISVSDTAT
+215 
-229 YTKQQ
+229 
-234 NLIVQDPIILMG
+234 
-246 DGNEGTA
+246 
-253 ETGLLMH
+253 
-260 QDEGVSNVAMA
+260 
-271 FISGGAGR
+271 
-279 ENEMAIFRT
+279 
-288 DDDAE
+288 
-293 TTTSFTVKTSETANL
+293 
-308 HVYGDIYMD
+308 
-317 KKLGVSNINPTSN
+317 
-330 LCIGDKFRVNTP
+330 
-342 PGVVLPGE
+342 
-350 DSNVLEVDGFTYTKG
+350 
-365 IKIGALGLQ
+365 
-374 VGNAVTVNPLGL
+374 
-386 TDPSASVISIAGNI
+386 
-400 QAKGL
+400 
-405 RTTGADGWLSGI
+405 
-417 ANTQPADTLNIGTPA
+417 
-432 QVTCNL
+432 
-438 YDGNTWYVYGNTYS
+438 
-452 SNVLTDF
+452 
-459 ARITGDM
+459 RIT
-466 RIGGPGVATDDNE
+466 
-479 YTLKSSGQLVIHA
+479 
-492 NDSSATND
+492 
-500 ESNALILKSGT
+500 
-511 LASNVS
+511 S
-517 TIEISAAT
+517 T
-525 EIRDHQYLKFITTGK
+525 
-540 ERMRINSY
+540 

-580 TWGLANQTSMRM
+580 TWGLANHTSMRM
-592 RVRPNQGDA
+592 RVRPNEGDA
-601 YVESHVG
+601 YIETHVG
-608 EGLGINFGASKT
+608 SGLGINFGASKT

-640 TNPHGQ
+640 TNPHGK
-646 LNTSGATVYV
+646 LNTSGGTVYV
-656 NRQVA
+656 NRQVT
-661 NNAEYDHTTTPLVVT
+661 NNASYDHTTTPLVVT

-751 TATVH
+751 TANVH

-761 GGNPSNN
+761 GGNPDNN

-781 DAILTAKVAASSGD
+781 DAIITAKVKASSGD
-795 AFSSYTDANNQGWT
+795 AFTTYTDDANQGWA

-847 GIGTDT
+847 GIGTDE

-868 VLAFSGVT
+868 VLAFSGVA
-876 NDEGSLR
+876 NDEGALR

-931 YNSAGE
+931 YNTAGE
-937 AGLTQDN
+937 TGLTQEN
-944 VDDIISDTTISDVFN
+944 VDDIIADNTISDVFN
-959 NTPVMLITGNRRVLI
+959 NTPVMLITGNRRILI
-974 GTANESTGG
+974 GTANESASG

-1003 ISTTGMTFS
+1003 ISTSGMTFS

-1066 TASQDMLKLEGAA
+1066 TDSQDMLKLEGAA

-1126 AITIMKTS
+1126 AITIMKTA
-1134 THSNIGIGTTI
+1134 THSNIGIGTTV

-1159 EVTGTSNAIVEFVTN
+1159 EASGTSNAIIEFVTN
-1174 EGLSNIYASNT
+1174 AGLSNIYASNT
-1185 GNVHINPRGTHLKI
+1185 GNVHIIPKHTHVKI
-1199 ESDVNINGNLKYEGQ
+1199 DGNLDIAGD
-1214 IEFGNSLGVN
+1214 INFSGEFEIGSELGVN
-1224 LDGESPQTTL
+1224 LSGASPETNL

-1241 TNDDE
+1241 TNDDQ

-1252 AKTFSV
+1252 SQTFSIGEG
-1258 TDSTA
+1258 TA
-1263 KDVQLIFGAG
+1263 KDIQLMFGAG
-1273 AFYAKI
+1273 AFCAKI
-1279 TAILR
+1279 IAMLR
-1284 RIDNST
+1284 RTDGST
-1290 VGDLSTMVIELQGG
+1290 VKDLSTMIIEISGG
-1304 TGDASTPSLDLAIGT
+1304 TGDETAPDNDIAIGT
-1319 KKMFGGTNS
+1319 KNLFGGTNS
-1328 YPWSSTV
+1328 YPWSPTV
-1335 TTGTRGISIVPYNV
+1335 TTGKRGISIEPYNI
-1349 DNERRY
+1349 DNERIY
-1355 AYDIY
+1355 SYDIS
-1360 VELTSACGGKL
+1360 VELVSACGGKL
-1371 IKITRDISSDET
+1371 LKISRDLSSNDD
-1383 KLDDGIGG
+1383 LDTQTGG
-1391 DIVVVDDFGY
+1391 QTQIAAFTY

>member
-33 TKEIEADEV
+33 TREIEADEV
-42 VVNRIGLA
+42 VVDRLGIA
-50 NTTPTKEFSLGNALF
+50 NTAPTKEFSVGSALF
-65 MDKDDTIVFDLKERG
+65 IDKDDTIVFDLKERG

-87 ENQLAIGTTNPTK
+87 ENQLAVGTTNPTK
-100 AFQVDSGGSN
+100 AFQVNSGDTT
-110 KVNIDLAGKD
+110 KVSIDLTGKD

-127 TVSTNVIVSDKLM
+127 TVSTNVIVNDKLT
-140 VPGSNIIIDRLASNV
+140 VPGSNIVIDRLASNV
-155 ISVVGRTK
+155 ISVVGTTK

-173 DVGSNVLF
+173 DVGSNILF

-186 NVAMITGNVTIIPPD
+186 NVAILTGNVTIKPPD
-201 GPVGT
+201 GPDGT

-215 VEVTGNISVSDTAT
+215 IDVTGNITVTDTAT
-229 YTKQQ
+229 YVKQQ

-246 DGNEGTA
+246 DGNQGTA
-253 ETGLLMH
+253 ETGILMR
-260 QDEGVSNVAMA
+260 QDEGVSNVAVA

-279 ENEMAIFRT
+279 QDEMAIFRT

-293 TTTSFTVKTSETANL
+293 TTSSFTVKTSETANL
-308 HVYGDIYMD
+308 RVHGDVYVNN
-317 KKLGVSNINPTSN
+317 KLGVSNINPTSN
-330 LCIGDKFRVNTP
+330 LCVGDKFRVSTP
-342 PGVVLPGE
+342 PGVVLPGAS
-350 DSNVLEVDGFTYTKG
+350 SNILEVDGYTYTKG
-365 IKIGALGLQ
+365 LKIGPLGLQ

-386 TDPSASVISIAGNI
+386 TDPNASVISIAGNI

-417 ANTQPADTLNIGTPA
+417 ANTVPKDTLNIGTPA
-432 QVTCNL
+432 VVTCNI

-466 RIGGPGVATDDNE
+466 RIGGPGVTTDDSTYNI
-479 YTLKSSGQLVIHA
+479 KSSGQLVIHA

-517 TIEISAAT
+517 AIEIEAASQT
-525 EIRDHQYLKFITTGK
+525 AANQQIRFKTKNT
-540 ERMRINSY
+540 ERMRITST

-580 TWGLANQTSMRM
+580 TWGLANHTSMRM
-592 RVRPNQGDA
+592 RVRPNEGDA
-601 YVESHVG
+601 YIETHVG
-608 EGLGINFGASKT
+608 SGLGINFGASKT

-640 TNPHGQ
+640 TNPHGK
-646 LNTSGATVYV
+646 LNTSGGTVYV
-656 NRQVA
+656 NRQVT
-661 NNAEYDHTTTPLVVT
+661 NNASYDHTTTPLVVT

-751 TATVH
+751 TANVH

-761 GGNPSNN
+761 GGNPDNN

-781 DAILTAKVAASSGD
+781 DAIITAKVKASSGD
-795 AFSSYTDANNQGWT
+795 AFTTYTDDANQGWA

-847 GIGTDT
+847 GIGTDE

-868 VLAFSGVT
+868 VLAFSGVA
-876 NDEGSLR
+876 NDEGALR

-931 YNSAGE
+931 YNTAGE
-937 AGLTQDN
+937 TGLTQEN
-944 VDDIISDTTISDVFN
+944 VDDIIADNTISDVFN
-959 NTPVMLITGNRRVLI
+959 NTPVMLITGNRRILI
-974 GTANESTGG
+974 GTANESASG

-1003 ISTTGMTFS
+1003 ISTSGMTFS

-1066 TASQDMLKLEGAA
+1066 TDSQDMLKLEGAA

-1126 AITIMKTS
+1126 AITIMKTA
-1134 THSNIGIGTTI
+1134 THSNIGIGTTV

-1159 EVTGTSNAIVEFVTN
+1159 EATGTSNAIVEFVTN
-1174 EGLSNIYASNT
+1174 AGLSNIYASNT
-1185 GNVHINPRGTHLKI
+1185 GNVHIIPKHTHVKI
-1199 ESDVNINGNLKYEGQ
+1199 DGNLDIAGD
-1214 IEFGNSLGVN
+1214 INFSGEFEIGNELGVN
-1224 LDGESPQTTL
+1224 LSGESPETNL

-1241 TNDDE
+1241 TNDDQ

-1252 AKTFSV
+1252 SQTFSIGEG
-1258 TDSTA
+1258 TA
-1263 KDVQLIFGAG
+1263 KDIQLMFGAG
-1273 AFYAKI
+1273 AFCAKI
-1279 TAILR
+1279 IAMLR
-1284 RIDNST
+1284 RTDGST
-1290 VGDLSTMVIELQGG
+1290 VKDLSTMIIEISGG
-1304 TGDASTPSLDLAIGT
+1304 TGDETAPDNDIAIGT
-1319 KKMFGGTNS
+1319 KNLFGGTNS
-1328 YPWSSTV
+1328 YPWSPTV
-1335 TTGTRGISIVPYNV
+1335 TTGKRGISIEPYNT
-1349 DNERRY
+1349 DNERIY
-1355 AYDIY
+1355 SYDIS
-1360 VELTSACGGKL
+1360 VELVSACGGKL
-1371 IKITRDISSDET
+1371 LKISRDLSSNDD
-1383 KLDDGIGG
+1383 LDTQTGG
-1391 DIVVVDDFGY
+1391 QTQIAAFTY

>member
-42 VVNRIGLA
+42 VVNRLGIA
-50 NTTPTKEFSLGNALF
+50 NTAPTKEFSVGNKLF
-65 MDKDDTIVFDLKERG
+65 IDKDDTIVFDLKERG
-80 RASRFFI
+80 KASRFFVD
-87 ENQLAIGTTNPTK
+87 NQLAVGTTNPTK
-100 AFQVDSGGSN
+100 AFQVNSGATT
-110 KVNIDLAGKD
+110 KVSIDLTGKD

-155 ISVVGRTK
+155 ISVVGTTK
-163 TTNLIATSNL
+163 TTNLLATSNL

-186 NVAMITGNVTIIPPD
+186 NVGIITGNVTIQPPD
-201 GPVGT
+201 GPEGT
-206 IAHLRILGN
+206 IAYLRILGN
-215 VEVTGNISVSDTAT
+215 VEVTGNITVSDTAT
-229 YTKQQ
+229 YVKQQ

-253 ETGLLMH
+253 ETGILMH
-260 QDEGVSNVAMA
+260 QDEGVSNVAVA

-279 ENEMAIFRT
+279 EDEMAIFRT

-308 HVYGDIYMD
+308 HVYGDIYTD
-317 KKLGVSNINPTSN
+317 KNLGVSNINPTSN
-330 LCIGDKFRVNTP
+330 LCVGDKFRVSTP

-350 DSNVLEVDGFTYTKG
+350 SSNVLEVDGYTYTKG
-365 IKIGALGLQ
+365 LKIGPLGLQ

-386 TDPSASVISIAGNI
+386 TDPNASVISIAGNI

-417 ANTQPADTLNIGTPA
+417 ANTAPADTLNIGTPA

-466 RIGGPGVATDDNE
+466 RIGGPGVTTDDNE

-525 EIRDHQYLKFITTGK
+525 ENRDHQYLKFITTGK

-580 TWGLANQTSMRM
+580 TWGLANQTAMRM

-601 YVESHVG
+601 YIESHVG
-608 EGLGINFGASKT
+608 EGLGINFGASKS
-620 GVIGTPKLTITEYG
+620 GVMGTPKLTITEYG

-646 LNTSGATVYV
+646 LNTSDATVYV
-656 NRQVA
+656 NRQVT
-661 NNAEYDHTTTPLVVT
+661 NNAGYDHTTTPLVVT

-707 DMDRWEAGG
+707 DIDRWEAGG

-740 DKRVGFGTTDP
+740 DKRVGFGTTNP
-751 TATVH
+751 TANVH

-761 GGNPSNN
+761 GGNPDNN

-781 DAILTAKVAASSGD
+781 DAIATVKVAASSGD
-795 AFSSYTDANNQGWT
+795 AFTTYTDDANQGWT

-827 YAVSNVLH
+827 YAVSNVLQ
-835 TALFIDGVSSNV
+835 TALFIDGISSNV

-876 NDEGSLR
+876 NDEGALR
-883 HHTFMQ
+883 HHTFIQ

-937 AGLTQDN
+937 TGLTQED

-959 NTPVMLITGNRRVLI
+959 NTPVMLITGNRRILV
-974 GTANESTGG
+974 GTGDESVGG
-983 ITDETRFFVN
+983 ITDETRLFVN

-1112 GLMIGGEYNNSETD
+1112 GLMIGGEYNNNETD
-1126 AITIMKTS
+1126 AITIMKTA
-1134 THSNIGIGTTI
+1134 THSNIGIGTTV

-1159 EVTGTSNAIVEFVTN
+1159 EATSTSNAIVEFVTN
-1174 EGLSNIYASNT
+1174 AGLSNIYASNT
-1185 GNVHINPRGTHLKI
+1185 GNVHIVPKHTHVKI
-1199 ESDVNINGNLKYEGQ
+1199 DGNLDISGD
-1214 IEFGNSLGVN
+1214 INFSGEFEIGSELGVN
-1224 LDGESPQTTL
+1224 LSGASPETNL
-1234 HVRGGVI
+1234 HVRGGII
-1241 TNDDE
+1241 TNDDQ
-1246 VACKKY
+1246 VACKRY
-1252 AKTFSV
+1252 SQTFSIDEGV
-1258 TDSTA
+1258 S
-1263 KDVQLIFGAG
+1263 KNIQLMFGAG
-1273 AFYAKI
+1273 AFYAKV
-1279 TAILR
+1279 TAMLR
-1284 RIDNST
+1284 RTDGST
-1290 VGDLSTMVIELQGG
+1290 VKDLSTMILEISGG
-1304 TGDASTPSLDLAIGT
+1304 TGDETTPDNDITLGT
-1319 KKMFGGTNS
+1319 KNLFGGTNS
-1328 YPWSSTV
+1328 YPWSQTI
-1335 TTGTRGISIVPYNV
+1335 TTGKRGISLVPYNV
-1349 DNERRY
+1349 DNERIY
-1355 AYDIY
+1355 SYDIF
-1360 VELTSACGGKL
+1360 VELTTACGGKL
-1371 IKITRDISSDET
+1371 LKITRDLNSDGDLDTET
-1383 KLDDGIGG
+1383 GG
-1391 DIVVVDDFGY
+1391 QTEIVAFNY

>member
-33 TKEIEADEV
+33 TREIEADEV
-42 VVNRIGLA
+42 VVDRLGIA
-50 NTTPTKEFSLGNALF
+50 NTAPTKEFSVGSALF
-65 MDKDDTIVFDLKERG
+65 IDKDDTIVFDLKERG

-87 ENQLAIGTTNPTK
+87 ENQLAVGTTNPTK
-100 AFQVDSGGSN
+100 AFQVNSGDTT
-110 KVNIDLAGKD
+110 KVSIDLTGKD

-127 TVSTNVIVSDKLM
+127 TVSTNVIVNDKLT
-140 VPGSNIIIDRLASNV
+140 VPGSNIVIDRLASNV
-155 ISVVGRTK
+155 ISVVGTTK

-173 DVGSNVLF
+173 DVGSNILF

-186 NVAMITGNVTIIPPD
+186 NVAILTGNVTIKPPD
-201 GPVGT
+201 GPDGT

-215 VEVTGNISVSDTAT
+215 IDVTGNITVTDTAT
-229 YTKQQ
+229 YVKQQ

-246 DGNEGTA
+246 DGNQGTA
-253 ETGLLMH
+253 ETGILMR
-260 QDEGVSNVAMA
+260 QDEGVSNVAVA

-279 ENEMAIFRT
+279 QDEMAIFRT

-293 TTTSFTVKTSETANL
+293 TTSSFTVKTSETANL
-308 HVYGDIYMD
+308 RVHGDVYVNN
-317 KKLGVSNINPTSN
+317 KLGVSNINPTSN
-330 LCIGDKFRVNTP
+330 LCVGDKFRVSTP
-342 PGVVLPGE
+342 PGVVLPGAS
-350 DSNVLEVDGFTYTKG
+350 SNILEVDGYTYTKG
-365 IKIGALGLQ
+365 LKIGPLGLQ

-386 TDPSASVISIAGNI
+386 TDPNASVISIAGNI

-417 ANTQPADTLNIGTPA
+417 ANTVPKDTLNIGTPA
-432 QVTCNL
+432 VVTCNI

-466 RIGGPGVATDDNE
+466 RIGGPGVTTDDSTYNI
-479 YTLKSSGQLVIHA
+479 KSSGQLVIHA

-517 TIEISAAT
+517 AIEIEAASQT
-525 EIRDHQYLKFITTGK
+525 AANQQIRFKTKNT
-540 ERMRINSY
+540 ERMRITST

-580 TWGLANQTSMRM
+580 TWGLANHTSMRM
-592 RVRPNQGDA
+592 RVRPNEGDA
-601 YVESHVG
+601 YIETHVG
-608 EGLGINFGASKT
+608 SGLGINFGASKT

-640 TNPHGQ
+640 TNPHGK
-646 LNTSGATVYV
+646 LNTSGGTVYV
-656 NRQVA
+656 NRQVT
-661 NNAEYDHTTTPLVVT
+661 NNASYDHTTTPLVVT

-751 TATVH
+751 TANVH

-761 GGNPSNN
+761 GGNPDNN

-781 DAILTAKVAASSGD
+781 DAIITAKVKASSGD
-795 AFSSYTDANNQGWT
+795 AFTTYTDDANQGWA

-847 GIGTDT
+847 GIGTDE

-868 VLAFSGVT
+868 VLAFSGVA
-876 NDEGSLR
+876 NDEGALR

-899 ELFIFKGNDGTS
+899 ELFYI
-911 EEFAG
+911 
-916 PDQIRSVAAQHSFQV
+916 
-931 YNSAGE
+931 
-937 AGLTQDN
+937 
-944 VDDIISDTTISDVFN
+944 
-959 NTPVMLITGNRRVLI
+959 
-974 GTANESTGG
+974 
-983 ITDETRFFVN
+983 
-993 GELAV
+993 
-998 PTEQR
+998 QR
-1003 ISTTGMTFS
+1003 
-1012 SDAAGTIN
+1012 
-1020 VINSTSDARDFV
+1020 
-1032 FRIDD
+1032 
-1037 TEKMRMTKWGGLGIG
+1037 
-1052 TTPSGSNLHVYTAY
+1052 
-1066 TASQDMLKLEGAA
+1066 
-1079 AGSGTTKSGI
+1079 
-1089 VIHKGDGYG
+1089 
-1098 GYIRG
+1098 
-1103 YKDATNSRA
+1103 
-1112 GLMIGGEYNNSETD
+1112 
-1126 AITIMKTS
+1126 
-1134 THSNIGIGTTI
+1134 
-1145 PTEAFHLY
+1145 
-1153 NKKQKI
+1153 
-1159 EVTGTSNAIVEFVTN
+1159 
-1174 EGLSNIYASNT
+1174 
-1185 GNVHINPRGTHLKI
+1185 
-1199 ESDVNINGNLKYEGQ
+1199 
-1214 IEFGNSLGVN
+1214 
-1224 LDGESPQTTL
+1224 
-1234 HVRGGVI
+1234 
-1241 TNDDE
+1241 
-1246 VACKKY
+1246 
-1252 AKTFSV
+1252 
-1258 TDSTA
+1258 
-1263 KDVQLIFGAG
+1263 
-1273 AFYAKI
+1273 
-1279 TAILR
+1279 
-1284 RIDNST
+1284 
-1290 VGDLSTMVIELQGG
+1290 
-1304 TGDASTPSLDLAIGT
+1304 
-1319 KKMFGGTNS
+1319 
-1328 YPWSSTV
+1328 
-1335 TTGTRGISIVPYNV
+1335 
-1349 DNERRY
+1349 
-1355 AYDIY
+1355 
-1360 VELTSACGGKL
+1360 
-1371 IKITRDISSDET
+1371 
-1383 KLDDGIGG
+1383 
-1391 DIVVVDDFGY
+1391 

>member
-33 TKEIEADEV
+33 TREIEADEV
-42 VVNRIGLA
+42 VVDRLGIA
-50 NTTPTKEFSLGNALF
+50 NTAPTKEFSVGSALF
-65 MDKDDTIVFDLKERG
+65 IDKDDTIVFDLKERG

-87 ENQLAIGTTNPTK
+87 ENQLAVGTTNPTK
-100 AFQVDSGGSN
+100 AFQVNSGDTT
-110 KVNIDLAGKD
+110 KVSIDLTGKD

-127 TVSTNVIVSDKLM
+127 TVSTNVIVNDKLT
-140 VPGSNIIIDRLASNV
+140 VPGSNIVIDRLASNV
-155 ISVVGRTK
+155 ISVVGTTK

-173 DVGSNVLF
+173 DVGSNILF

-186 NVAMITGNVTIIPPD
+186 NVAILTGNVTIKPPD
-201 GPVGT
+201 GPDGT

-215 VEVTGNISVSDTAT
+215 IDVTGNITVTDTAT
-229 YTKQQ
+229 YVKQQ

-246 DGNEGTA
+246 DGNQGTA
-253 ETGLLMH
+253 ETGILMR
-260 QDEGVSNVAMA
+260 QDEGVSNVAVA

-279 ENEMAIFRT
+279 QDEMAIFRT

-293 TTTSFTVKTSETANL
+293 TTSSFTVKTSETANL
-308 HVYGDIYMD
+308 RVHGDVYVNN
-317 KKLGVSNINPTSN
+317 KLGVSNINPTSN
-330 LCIGDKFRVNTP
+330 LCVGDKFRVSTP
-342 PGVVLPGE
+342 PGVVLPGAS
-350 DSNVLEVDGFTYTKG
+350 SNILEVDGYTYTKG
-365 IKIGALGLQ
+365 LKIGPLGLQ

-386 TDPSASVISIAGNI
+386 TDPNASVISIAGNI

-417 ANTQPADTLNIGTPA
+417 ANTVPKDTLNIGTPA
-432 QVTCNL
+432 VVTCNI

-466 RIGGPGVATDDNE
+466 RIGGPGVTTDDSTYNI
-479 YTLKSSGQLVIHA
+479 KSSGQLVIHA

-517 TIEISAAT
+517 AIEIEAASQT
-525 EIRDHQYLKFITTGK
+525 AANQQIRFKTKNT
-540 ERMRINSY
+540 ERMRITST

-580 TWGLANQTSMRM
+580 TWGLANHTSMRM
-592 RVRPNQGDA
+592 RVRPNEGDA
-601 YVESHVG
+601 YIETHVG
-608 EGLGINFGASKT
+608 SGLGINFGASKT

-640 TNPHGQ
+640 TNPHGK
-646 LNTSGATVYV
+646 LNTSGGTVYV
-656 NRQVA
+656 NRQVT
-661 NNAEYDHTTTPLVVT
+661 NNASYDHTTTPLVVT

-751 TATVH
+751 TANVH

-761 GGNPSNN
+761 GGNPDNN

-781 DAILTAKVAASSGD
+781 DAIITAKVKASSGD
-795 AFSSYTDANNQGWT
+795 AFTTYTDDANQGWA

-847 GIGTDT
+847 GIGTDE

-868 VLAFSGVT
+868 VLAFSGVA
-876 NDEGSLR
+876 NDEGALR

-931 YNSAGE
+931 YNTAGE
-937 AGLTQDN
+937 TGLTQEN
-944 VDDIISDTTISDVFN
+944 VDDIIADNTISDVFN
-959 NTPVMLITGNRRVLI
+959 NTPVMLITGNRRILI
-974 GTANESTGG
+974 GTANESASG

-1003 ISTTGMTFS
+1003 ISTSGMTFS

-1066 TASQDMLKLEGAA
+1066 TDSQDMLKLEGAA

-1126 AITIMKTS
+1126 AITIMKTA
-1134 THSNIGIGTTI
+1134 THSNIGIGTTV

-1159 EVTGTSNAIVEFVTN
+1159 EATGTSNAIVEFVTN
-1174 EGLSNIYASNT
+1174 AGLSNIYASNT
-1185 GNVHINPRGTHLKI
+1185 GNVHIIPKHTHVKI
-1199 ESDVNINGNLKYEGQ
+1199 DGNLDIAGD
-1214 IEFGNSLGVN
+1214 INFSGEFEIGNELGVN
-1224 LDGESPQTTL
+1224 LSGESPETNL

-1241 TNDDE
+1241 TNDDQ

-1252 AKTFSV
+1252 SQTFSIGEG
-1258 TDSTA
+1258 TA
-1263 KDVQLIFGAG
+1263 KDIQLMFGAG
-1273 AFYAKI
+1273 AFCAKI
-1279 TAILR
+1279 IAMLR
-1284 RIDNST
+1284 RTDGST
-1290 VGDLSTMVIELQGG
+1290 VKDLSTMIIEISGG
-1304 TGDASTPSLDLAIGT
+1304 TGDETAPDNDIAIGT
-1319 KKMFGGTNS
+1319 KNLFGGTNS
-1328 YPWSSTV
+1328 YPWSPTV
-1335 TTGTRGISIVPYNV
+1335 TTGKRGISIEPYNI
-1349 DNERRY
+1349 DNERIY
-1355 AYDIY
+1355 SYDIS
-1360 VELTSACGGKL
+1360 VELVSACGGKL
-1371 IKITRDISSDET
+1371 LKISRDLSSNDD
-1383 KLDDGIGG
+1383 LDTQTGG
-1391 DIVVVDDFGY
+1391 QTQIAAFTY